1 MSTRVSVNSFV
12 YSVTHVTGEMMSG
25 LKTIIL
31 LSGLS
36 LEKIRNN
43 WESVE
48 TAIYTWLSSRHLK
61 KVTLE
66 VYDGSTDALV
76 VRWDFD
82 IDYSYGAGEDGAL
95 WADHAAIRFAI
106 VKAGAIASTCRY
118 EFKMQAPG
126 GADVSGWGDGSYR
139 STSGFTQHSVGTTIG
154 ANSLASNTS
163 YWRKAS

>member
-48 TAIYTWLSSRHLK
+48 TAIYTWLTSRHLK

-66 VYDGSTDALV
+66 IYNHSHPIGLS
-76 VRWDFD
+76 VRAQKNWLEWFFN
-82 IDYSYGAGEDGAL
+82 SA
-95 WADHAAIRFAI
+95 
-106 VKAGAIASTCRY
+106 
-118 EFKMQAPG
+118 
-126 GADVSGWGDGSYR
+126 
-139 STSGFTQHSVGTTIG
+139 TQQ
-154 ANSLASNTS
+154 
-163 YWRKAS
+163 R